1 MKSKIFLPII
11 LIISLLSC
19 NSFTILREQITISD
33 LLITKERI
41 DKSTNPAE
49 ALLLKNSLSEK
60 ILLLE
65 NLTVK
70 DIVISTNVDY
80 DFCVL
85 ADFLSAKGPIECYI
99 YTKNIKR
106 MSQLQK
112 GKSVITVKGE
122 FKRYFSMLDNY
133 YTKIEV
139 TNSNI
144 TIKTE

>member
-1 MKSKIFLPII
+1 MKSQIFFTIMLVA
-11 LIISLLSC
+11 SLFSC
-19 NSFTILREQITISD
+19 NSITILRDHITINE
-33 LLITKERI
+33 LLTAKEKI
-41 DKSTNPAE
+41 DNSSNPAE

-60 ILLLE
+60 ILVL
-65 NLTVK
+65 NDITVK

-85 ADFLSAKGPIECYI
+85 ANFQSDKGLIECYI

-112 GKSVITVKGE
+112 GKSVISVKGE
-122 FKRYFSMLDNY
+122 FKRYFSTLDNY
-133 YTKIEV
+133 YTKLEI
-139 TNSNI
+139 TNSDI

>member
-1 MKSKIFLPII
+1 MKLKILFSVI
-11 LIISLLSC
+11 LTFSILSC
-19 NSFTILREQITISD
+19 STVTFLKDQITIND
-33 LLITKERI
+33 LLVTKENI

-49 ALLLKNSLSEK
+49 SLLLKNSLSEK
-60 ILLLE
+60 ILVLE
-65 NLTVK
+65 DITVK
-70 DIVISTNVDY
+70 DIISSTNVDY

-85 ADFLSAKGPIECYI
+85 ADIKSDKGPIECYI

-106 MSQLQK
+106 ISNLKK
-112 GKSVITVKGE
+112 GQSVISVKGE

-133 YTKIEV
+133 YTKIEI

>member
-1 MKSKIFLPII
+1 MKLKILFSVI
-11 LIISLLSC
+11 LTFSILSC
-19 NSFTILREQITISD
+19 STVTFLKDQITIND
-33 LLITKERI
+33 LLVTKENI

-60 ILLLE
+60 ILVLE
-65 NLTVK
+65 DITVK
-70 DIVISTNVDY
+70 DIISSTNVDY

-85 ADFLSAKGPIECYI
+85 ADIKSDKGPIECYI

-106 MSQLQK
+106 ISNLKK
-112 GKSVITVKGE
+112 GQSVISVKGE

-133 YTKIEV
+133 YTKIEI